1 MDCKVLNAIQMNSEQ
16 YYAIVRWWFL
26 DTGLP
31 FLYKTFLTL
40 CTKYLNKAQ
49 QNLDIYLVNSLAL
62 FPENIVVRK
71 SAKII
76 SRF

>member
-16 YYAIVRWWFL
+16 YYCQVVVSRHRPAFL
-26 DTGLP
+26 V
-31 FLYKTFLTL
+31 KTFLTL
-40 CTKYLNKAQ
+40 CTKYLKAQ